1 MEIAVLALG
10 CFWGPE
16 IKFSKID
23 GIIKTEVGYCGGN
36 SSITTYK
43 EVCTG
48 NTNHAEVVKL
58 DFDEKII
65 TYEKIL
71 KIFFQIHDP
80 TTLNSQGP
88 DFGTQYRS
96 EIFYLNDNQKM
107 IAEKVLNEVNERLSG
122 KVVTKISL
130 LKNYCPAEEYHQKY
144 LESLH
149 IPGAIFFDIDENSR
163 KDTALPHMLVDQMS
177 WDKIVSNMGIKK
189 NDEIV
194 IYDNSDVISS
204 CRGWFN
210 FIYYGHDPK
219 LINVLNG
226 GLRKWLK
233 EKKKVTDEI
242 SNIDKSDYKG
252 SERKDLVKSKQAID
266 QNIDEKIFTL
276 IDARSRERFEGKI
289 PEPRKGL
296 RSGCIKN
303 SFCIPFNDCLNDD
316 KTFKNKDQLKK
327 IFKTS
332 IENLEQKK
340 IVFSCGSGVTACVL
354 ALAYSLINDKYLPCI
369 YDGSWAEYG
378 LI

>member
-58 DFDEKII
+58 DFDEKTI

-96 EIFYLNDNQKM
+96 EIFYLNDNQKL

-144 LESLH
+144 LEK
-149 IPGAIFFDIDENSR
+149 R
-163 KDTALPHMLVDQMS
+163 
-177 WDKIVSNMGIKK
+177 
-189 NDEIV
+189 
-194 IYDNSDVISS
+194 
-204 CRGWFN
+204 
-210 FIYYGHDPK
+210 
-219 LINVLNG
+219 
-226 GLRKWLK
+226 
-233 EKKKVTDEI
+233 
-242 SNIDKSDYKG
+242 
-252 SERKDLVKSKQAID
+252 
-266 QNIDEKIFTL
+266 
-276 IDARSRERFEGKI
+276 
-289 PEPRKGL
+289 
-296 RSGCIKN
+296 
-303 SFCIPFNDCLNDD
+303 
-316 KTFKNKDQLKK
+316 
-327 IFKTS
+327 
-332 IENLEQKK
+332 
-340 IVFSCGSGVTACVL
+340 
-354 ALAYSLINDKYLPCI
+354 
-369 YDGSWAEYG
+369 
-378 LI
+378 